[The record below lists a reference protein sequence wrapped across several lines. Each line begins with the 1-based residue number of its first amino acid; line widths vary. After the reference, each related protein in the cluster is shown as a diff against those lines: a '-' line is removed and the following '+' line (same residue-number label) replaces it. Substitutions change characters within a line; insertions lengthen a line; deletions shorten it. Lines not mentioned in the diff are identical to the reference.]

1 MTSPRY
7 GVTPMLDIVDQMSVA
22 VTATNR
28 RKAASTCCSQFS
40 AFRWMMRQRLSTTPP
55 MVPHASR
62 IRTGTPVVIRPVATA
77 EAPGASVPSAAQYGP
92 AGGVPEN
99 CTVPAAY
106 AALDGDVRF
115 SAAACVHVA
124 AGTATAPEVTVEM
137 TPPAGV
143 YQVIATCA
151 PVPYPATLENH
162 ADAE

>member
-22 VTATNR
+22 VTAQNR

-55 MVPHASR
+55 MVPHAAR
-62 IRTGTPVVIRPVATA
+62 IRTGTPVVISPVATA
-77 EAPGASVPSAAQYGP
+77 VTPAARAASATQY
-92 AGGVPEN
+92 AVAEGGPEN
-99 CTVPAAY
+99 SAVTAAD
-106 AALDGDVRF
+106 AAFWPWHVRF
-115 SAAACVHVA
+115 GAAACVHVA

-137 TPPAGV
+137 APPAAV

-151 PVPYPATLENH
+151 PVPYPATL
-162 ADAE
+162 